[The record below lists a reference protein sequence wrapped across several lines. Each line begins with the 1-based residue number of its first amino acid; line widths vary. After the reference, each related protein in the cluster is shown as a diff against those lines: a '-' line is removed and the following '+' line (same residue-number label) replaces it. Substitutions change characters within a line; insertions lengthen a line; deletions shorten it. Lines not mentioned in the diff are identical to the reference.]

1 MQWSGI
7 QDRGETIKLMPMLIV
22 KEETLA
28 RDRLRRMIEIDGQQ
42 KVLADVAS
50 GQDAIRQCNKLRPE
64 ICLLDIRM
72 PGLVGIET
80 VQHFLTLEE
89 PLAIIFYCL

>member
-42 KVLADVAS
+42 KVVADVAS

-64 ICLLDIRM
+64 ICLPDIRM

-80 VQHFLTLEE
+80 AQHFFDAGRT
-89 PLAIIFYCL
+89 ASNHFYCL